1 MRSATTTEEPGYLRP
16 DISGGGRPAALLGSA
31 DFARLTDPFRPELLA
46 YCYRMLGSLHD
57 AEDQLQEI
65 LIRAWRSYGQFDG
78 RASLRTWLYRIAT
91 NCCLRALE
99 NRSRRP
105 LPAGLGGPSDPD
117 GPLDQGGAEVRWL
130 EPFPD
135 VLLAAESTDPAAIV
149 TSRQDM
155 RLALI
160 AALQC
165 LPGRQ
170 RSVLIL
176 RDVLMWRAAEVAELL
191 GTSTVAV
198 NSALRRARAAL
209 RDADPTRDEV
219 REPADAG
226 QRTLVDQY
234 AAAIENADVAALMR
248 LLRADATFEMPPQ
261 PAWFLG
267 RHAIGRFL
275 AVNVLREPGD
285 LRAVQTSANG
295 QPALAIYLR
304 DAVGGH
310 RAHVVQVLRC
320 TPAGV
325 AHIVA
330 FRTPDLF
337 AAFGLPDRLPA
348 LPDAAR
354 RPARRRGRP

>member
-16 DISGGGRPAALLGSA
+16 GVSAGGGPAALLGSG

-65 LIRAWRSYGQFDG
+65 LIRAWRSYGQFEG
-78 RASLRTWLYRIAT
+78 RASVRTWLYRIAT
-91 NCCLRALE
+91 NSCLRALE

-117 GPLDQGGAEVRWL
+117 GPLNPGGAEVRWL

-135 VLLAAESTDPAAIV
+135 VLLDAESTDPAAIV
-149 TSRQDM
+149 TARQDM

-160 AALQC
+160 AALQY

-191 GTSTVAV
+191 GISTVAV
-198 NSALRRARAAL
+198 NSVLQRARTGLREAAPL
-209 RDADPTRDEV
+209 RDEV

-234 AAAIENADVAALMR
+234 AAAIENADVATLMR
-248 LLRADATFEMPPQ
+248 LLRADATFEMPPA

-267 RHAIGRFL
+267 RERIGRFL
-275 AVNVLREPGD
+275 PVHVLREPGD
-285 LRAVQTSANG
+285 LRTIRTSANG
-295 QPALAIYLR
+295 QPALAIYRR
-304 DAVGGH
+304 DAVGGY

-320 TPAGV
+320 SPAGV
-325 AHIVA
+325 AHIIA

-337 AAFGLPDRLPA
+337 AAFGLPDELPA
-348 LPDAAR
+348 
-354 RPARRRGRP
+354 